1 MAYIFTIYLA
11 RYLILY
17 AINYTL
23 LQKMI
28 EKKKETET
36 VELATWI
43 HLSNVMLWDQQTTQ
57 ASRIGY
63 KTLEGKKKR
72 YFRKSGNILQ

>member
-1 MAYIFTIYLA
+1 
-11 RYLILY
+11 
-17 AINYTL
+17 
-23 LQKMI
+23 
-28 EKKKETET
+28 

-43 HLSNVMLWDQQTTQ
+43 HLSNVMLWDKETTQ

-63 KTLEGKKKR
+63 KTIEGQKKR